1 MSPDDPARPAEADRP
16 SRRGFWIRVALVGLV
31 VVMLLAIAVPQ
42 IVAQND
48 DEAAAEPN
56 LAAATL
62 PTDAPTTTSTSTSS
76 TTTTTTIPP
85 TTTTTIPPFVQPA
98 AGALP
103 PVPNGSI
110 RQGSQSLQLL
120 TYEQRLLDLHFDPGP
135 VDGKFD
141 EKTRFAVE
149 TVDKLFGWPRD
160 GVIDQVWVD
169 ALNVFQ
175 FPFPLVQDAPEADRV
190 EIDLDKQVITVYKG
204 YQVALITTT
213 STGNGKR
220 FCGGTDG
227 CQYAVT
233 PAGKYKFQWH
243 VNGWRDGDLGQ
254 LYNPWYFNGGIAV
267 HGYTSVPTKPAS
279 HGCARVPMHVS
290 EVFNTLV
297 YKDMTVYVLGIQAPE
312 GGYPADSPNGGR
324 ASSNGPSDP
333 SPTPPPATAPPETA
347 PPETAPPETAPPVPP
362 PPDTAPPPATV
373 APVTAVPAPPPPA
386 P

>member
-1 MSPDDPARPAEADRP
+1 M
-16 SRRGFWIRVALVGLV
+16 
-31 VVMLLAIAVPQ
+31 
-42 IVAQND
+42 
-48 DEAAAEPN
+48 
-56 LAAATL
+56 
-62 PTDAPTTTSTSTSS
+62 
-76 TTTTTTIPP
+76 
-85 TTTTTIPPFVQPA
+85 
-98 AGALP
+98 
-103 PVPNGSI
+103 
-110 RQGSQSLQLL
+110 
-120 TYEQRLLDLHFDPGP
+120 
-135 VDGKFD
+135 
-141 EKTRFAVE
+141 
-149 TVDKLFGWPRD
+149 
-160 GVIDQVWVD
+160 IDQVWVD

-324 ASSNGPSDP
+324 ARLERPVGSVTRAAATDGAARETAPP
-333 SPTPPPATAPPETA
+333 ETAPPATAPPETA
-347 PPETAPPETAPPVPP
+347 PPATAPPV
-362 PPDTAPPPATV
+362 TPPPATV
-373 APVTAVPAPPPPA
+373 APVTAVPAPAPPA